1 MPEFYHAK
9 SPIPKPEGGRH
20 VFIAT
25 PAIVIYGNHFA
36 AITKAL
42 PRLMGAGIAI
52 DHYLF
57 TNNAHIDDARN
68 ACVAAFLKSDA
79 DYLIFIDADV
89 GFPPEALY
97 SLVCHEGDIVAGVY
111 PHKNMGPR
119 TYPMRFEGDVLR
131 TEEDGLIREHILS
144 VPTGFLRLSRKLIE
158 HMVEHYLE
166 RGFRS
171 PEVGGETVPCLFERR
186 TIKGERHSG
195 DVAFCVAAR
204 ELGYKIY
211 VDPSLQLSHAGEVRF
226 QGTLAGDFAAPPPT
240 ENEKELPQ

>member
-9 SPIPKPEGGRH
+9 SPVPKGEGLPH

-25 PAIVIYGNHFA
+25 PAITMYGNHFA
-36 AITKAL
+36 AIVKAL
-42 PRLMGAGIAI
+42 PRLMGAGIAV

-57 TNNAHIDDARN
+57 TNNAHVDDARN

-97 SLVCHEGDIVAGVY
+97 RLIGHEGDIVAGVY
-111 PHKNMGPR
+111 RRKSWEIS
-119 TYPMRFEGDVLR
+119 YPFRFEGDVLKADD
-131 TEEDGLIREHILS
+131 DGLIREGILS

-158 HMVEHYLE
+158 HMADHFIAKGYK
-166 RGFRS
+166 S
-171 PEVGGETVPCLFERR
+171 PETAGEVVPCMFERR
-186 TIKGERHSG
+186 TINGERHSG

-204 ELGYKIY
+204 ELGYPIY
-211 VDPSLQLSHAGEVRF
+211 VDPMLALSHAGEVQF
-226 QGTLAGDFAAPPPT
+226 KGMLAADYGEKPKQEEAA
-240 ENEKELPQ
+240 